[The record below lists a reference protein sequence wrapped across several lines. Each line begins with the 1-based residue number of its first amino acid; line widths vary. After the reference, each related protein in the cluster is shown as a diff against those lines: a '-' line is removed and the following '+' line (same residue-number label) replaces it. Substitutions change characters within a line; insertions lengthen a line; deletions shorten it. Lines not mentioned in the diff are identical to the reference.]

1 MVIHVHFDVCPT
13 WCQLALAHSAEA
25 RTRAEARMIAWGGT
39 DENAKGTALEREF
52 ESSMQAI
59 MAAGIA
65 VDAFYAVIKTHAQVP
80 PTLAQK
86 WREKRTPRYSQI
98 AEVLRIAFHLKPKGT
113 AVLRRNLKEIFRF
126 RDLAVHPSGKI
137 EAPL

>member
-1 MVIHVHFDVCPT
+1 
-13 WCQLALAHSAEA
+13 
-25 RTRAEARMIAWGGT
+25 MIAWGGT